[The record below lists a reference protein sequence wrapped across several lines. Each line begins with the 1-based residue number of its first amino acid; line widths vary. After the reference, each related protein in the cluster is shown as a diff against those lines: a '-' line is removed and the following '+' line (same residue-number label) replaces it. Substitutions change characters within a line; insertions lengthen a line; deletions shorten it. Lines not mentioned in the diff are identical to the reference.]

1 MLFETKTE
9 PLADH
14 GQFIRRLSFCGLIST
29 LIIAFSLAIGVLGYR
44 WLGRLPWVD
53 ALLNASMILAG
64 MGPVAE
70 LKSVPAK
77 LFASFYALF
86 SGVVFLGAMAV
97 TLSPVFHRVMHHFHL
112 AEEDLTAEDRQ

>member
-9 PLADH
+9 PLAGH
-14 GQFIRRLSFCGLIST
+14 ALFIRRLSFCVLIST
-29 LIIAFSLAIGVLGYR
+29 LMIALSLAIGVLGYR
-44 WLGRLPWVD
+44 RVGRLSWVD

-64 MGPVAE
+64 MGPVDKLEPPA
-70 LKSVPAK
+70 AK

-97 TLSPVFHRVMHHFHL
+97 TLSPVFHRIMHHFHL
-112 AEEDLTAEDRQ
+112 AEEDLTADD

>member
-9 PLADH
+9 PLAGH
-14 GQFIRRLSFCGLIST
+14 GRFLRRLTFCGLIST
-29 LIIAFSLAIGVLGYR
+29 LIIAVSLGIGVLGYR
-44 WLGRLPWVD
+44 WLGRLPWID

-64 MGPVAE
+64 MGPVDTLVSSA
-70 LKSVPAK
+70 AK

-86 SGVVFLGAMAV
+86 SGVVLLGAMAV

-112 AEEDLTAEDRQ
+112 AEEDMTADD